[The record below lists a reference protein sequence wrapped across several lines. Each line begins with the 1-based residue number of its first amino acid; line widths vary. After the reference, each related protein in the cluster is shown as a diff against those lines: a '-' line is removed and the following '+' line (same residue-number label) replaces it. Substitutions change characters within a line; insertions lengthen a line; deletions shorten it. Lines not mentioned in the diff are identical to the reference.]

1 MNNLNFNLDKSK
13 IIKFFNEKKFQKISK
28 LSKLILSKFKNDYDI
43 LKIVIAS
50 EINLNNFQKAESEI
64 LKVIDQNKDP
74 EIFYLWGNIL
84 KSLGKYEKAIE
95 AFSKAIKE
103 NPKYS
108 QAYNNLANTEKILG
122 RKIDAI
128 ENYKKAIKVNSEN
141 VEAYYNLANLFR
153 QNKQYRLAISYYQNS
168 LKINPYLVQ
177 SMNNIGLIYLSTGEF
192 DKANKYFIEAI
203 KNDEFYSEA
212 YKNYA
217 SLNTLSKE
225 DDILKK
231 LIKLTEVEKNERA
244 INKETFYA
252 LSKYFTDI
260 GEIKK
265 GFMYLQKANTIRA
278 KEVNYSLKSD
288 KEHFGKIKNYFETN
302 NFTLNNFYKTKFTPI
317 FILGMPRSGT
327 TLIEQIISNH
337 SKVFGA
343 GELNILPG
351 IIESLDWAN
360 ENDPKKIIKNIRE
373 NYLENIKKISNKNY
387 FTDKLIDNFKYIGF
401 IINSLPEAK
410 IIHLERNP
418 MAVCWSNYK
427 SHFDKAGMGF
437 SLKQQTMAQYYMYY
451 LDLMNFWKK
460 KYPNNIIHINYENF
474 VNDEKTNIKNLFQ
487 HIGLNWEDHLFDF
500 EKNSKSVETASFKQV
515 RSKIY
520 KNSSEKWKI
529 YRDYLKPMME
539 VLQDGKIKFE

>member
-1 MNNLNFNLDKSK
+1 MNNLNLNLNKSK

-28 LSKLILSKFKNDYDI
+28 LSKLISSKFINDYDI

-50 EINLNNFQKAESEI
+50 EINLNNFQKAESVI
-64 LKVIDQNKDP
+64 LNVIDQNKDP

-84 KSLGKYEKAIE
+84 KSQRKYEKAIE

-128 ENYKKAIKVNSEN
+128 KNYKKAIEVNSEN
-141 VEAYYNLANLFR
+141 AEANYNLANLFR
-153 QNKQYRLAISYYQNS
+153 QSKQYKLAISYYQNS

-177 SMNNIGLIYLSTGEF
+177 SMNNIGLIYLATGEF
-192 DKANKYFIEAI
+192 DKANKCFVEAI

-225 DDILKK
+225 DDQLKK
-231 LIKLTEVEKNERA
+231 LIKLTEVEKNERV

-265 GFMYLQKANTIRA
+265 GFMYLQKANTIRV
-278 KEVNYSLKSD
+278 KETNYSLKSD
-288 KEHFGKIKNYFETN
+288 KEHLGKIKNYFETN
-302 NFTLNNFYKTKFTPI
+302 NFTLNNFDKTNFIPI

-337 SKVFGA
+337 SKVYGA

-351 IIESLDWAN
+351 IIENLDWAN
-360 ENDPKKIIKNIRE
+360 ENDPKKIIKNVRE
-373 NYLENIKKISNKNY
+373 SYLENIKKISNRNY
-387 FTDKLIDNFKYIGF
+387 FTDKLTDNFKYIGF

-487 HIGLNWEDHLFDF
+487 NLGLNWEDHLFDF

-529 YRDYLKPMME
+529 YKDYLKPMME